1 MEELETQPT
10 EMQQQGTVPQV
21 ETPEPAQGMKRRWDI
36 KPTNDGLYIITK
48 DFETGAPMKR
58 IPFVAG
64 ESADEIISKLVSAG
78 YDVSNLSVKVLRQFC

>member
-1 MEELETQPT
+1 MEELETQST
-10 EMQQQGTVPQV
+10 ETQLAEGAIQAPSPV
-21 ETPEPAQGMKRRWDI
+21 EGMKRRWDI

>member
-10 EMQQQGTVPQV
+10 ETQQPETVPVV
-21 ETPEPAQGMKRRWDI
+21 EAPEPAQGMKRRWDI
-36 KPTNDGLYIITK
+36 KPTKDGLYIITK

>member
-10 EMQQQGTVPQV
+10 ETQPAEGAIQAPSQV
-21 ETPEPAQGMKRRWDI
+21 QSMKRRWDI
-36 KPTNDGLYIITK
+36 KPTKDGLYIITK

-64 ESADEIISKLVSAG
+64 ESADEIISKLISAG
-78 YDVSNLSVKVLRQFC
+78 YDVSNLSMKALRQFC